1 MAGSGR
7 VGDLAIGLVQRK
19 EGLMMNLEFLT
30 CAETP
35 VLLPELRTR
44 EEYQAVDSS
53 VSCFRYIGFEVGSV
67 P

>member
-35 VLLPELRTR
+35 VLLPELSGQQR
-44 EEYQAVDSS
+44 ELFQVHW
-53 VSCFRYIGFEVGSV
+53 V
-67 P
+67 